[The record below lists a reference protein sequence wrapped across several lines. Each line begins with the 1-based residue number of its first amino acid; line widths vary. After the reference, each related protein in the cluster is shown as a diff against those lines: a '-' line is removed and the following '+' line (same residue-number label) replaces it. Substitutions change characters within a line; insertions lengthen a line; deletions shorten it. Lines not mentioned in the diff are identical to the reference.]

1 MRAACG
7 VLLMVMIGT
16 ALPELQAQAPPP
28 AGAVPDLAGIWDG
41 GTRVRPANSVTIPWG
56 KANFPELNERALA
69 YMKVFDEAT
78 SPKYDC
84 QPSTPPAIEYDPYMM
99 EIVQWPDRV
108 LLRYEKD
115 DQLRTVW
122 LDGRRPTVH
131 DFGIQGFSVG
141 RYESERAHRR
151 DGPFRLRHHGLRRLQ
166 RHSFVPAEAR
176 HRALLAR
183 RQRTAGHDHRRGS
196 DVSAEAGVVH
206 DPVGCRRPRDTKL
219 VGVRLRSGIGEGHGE
234 VPRRPGTSSI
244 NNGESV
250 MNVQRWLAAA
260 AAVLAIGLL
269 KSAVPVV
276 AHHASTAFYDATKK
290 VEAQGTRH
298 EIPLQEPAR
307 VSLLQRHR

>member
-16 ALPELQAQAPPP
+16 ALPQLQAQAPPP
-28 AGAVPDLAGIWDG
+28 AGEVPDLAGIWDG

-141 RYESERAHRR
+141 RYESNALIVETDHFVFDITGFDDYNGIPSSQQKRVIERYWR
-151 DGPFRLRHHGLRRLQ
+151 DGNELRATITVEDPMFLRK
-166 RHSFVPAEAR
+166 PASYSTRWAP
-176 HRALLAR
+176 APK
-183 RQRTAGHDHRRGS
+183 G
-196 DVSAEAGVVH
+196 
-206 DPVGCRRPRDTKL
+206 TKL
-219 VGVRLRSGIGEGHGE
+219 SAFDCDPESARAMVKFL
-234 VPRRPGTSSI
+234 VPRY
-244 NNGESV
+244 
-250 MNVQRWLAAA
+250 
-260 AAVLAIGLL
+260 
-269 KSAVPVV
+269 K
-276 AHHASTAFYDATKK
+276 
-290 VEAQGTRH
+290 
-298 EIPLQEPAR
+298 
-307 VSLLQRHR
+307 